1 MCNDLKKIAMKQLNL
16 TLLFLIINFGGL
28 AIGSWLMN
36 NGPLTEWYTNLNQAP
51 WSPPGFVFGIA
62 WTIIMI
68 CFSIYLGRLFIKAY
82 RPKLIVIFSI
92 QFILNVSWNYIFF
105 NQHLVLFGLIT
116 IILLTALICY
126 YFFQLSEKIRHYKFL
141 LLPYII
147 WLCIATSLNLY
158 ILIHN

>member
-1 MCNDLKKIAMKQLNL
+1 MKQLKL
-16 TLLFLIINFGGL
+16 TVLFLIINFGGL

-36 NGPLTEWYTNLNQAP
+36 NGPLTEWYISLNQAP

-68 CFSIYLGRLFIKAY
+68 CFSIYLGRLFIKSY
-82 RPKLIVIFSI
+82 NPKLIIIFSI

-105 NQHLVLFGLIT
+105 NQHLILFGLIT

-126 YFFQLSEKIRHYKFL
+126 YFFELSQKIRHYKFL

-147 WLCIATSLNLY
+147 WLFIATSLNLY

>member
-1 MCNDLKKIAMKQLNL
+1 MKQLKL
-16 TLLFLIINFGGL
+16 TVLFLIINFGGL

-36 NGPLTEWYTNLNQAP
+36 NGPLTEWYISLNQAP

-68 CFSIYLGRLFIKAY
+68 CFSIYLGRLFIKSY
-82 RPKLIVIFSI
+82 NPKLIVIFSI

-105 NQHLVLFGLIT
+105 NQHLILFGLIT

-126 YFFQLSEKIRHYKFL
+126 YFFELSQKIRHYKFL

-147 WLCIATSLNLY
+147 WLFIATSLNLY